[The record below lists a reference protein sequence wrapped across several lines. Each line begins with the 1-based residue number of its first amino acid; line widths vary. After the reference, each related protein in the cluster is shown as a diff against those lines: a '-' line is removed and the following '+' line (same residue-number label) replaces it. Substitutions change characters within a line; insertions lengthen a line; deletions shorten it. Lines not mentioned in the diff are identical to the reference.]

1 MFHYTSLDTQLKKQG
16 NKMTDEQREMD
27 LQLAELASE
36 NRRLKRIEQAAQT
49 VVKSF
54 SNSIDY
60 DTWDKAL
67 DALEATLKEK
77 P

>member
-1 MFHYTSLDTQLKKQG
+1 
-16 NKMTDEQREMD
+16 MTNEEREMD
-27 LQLAELASE
+27 LALADLESE
-36 NRRLKRIEQAAQT
+36 VRRLKKIEQAALA

-60 DTWDKAL
+60 NTWDAAL

-77 P
+77 Q

>member
-1 MFHYTSLDTQLKKQG
+1 
-16 NKMTDEQREMD
+16 MTNEEREMD
-27 LQLAELASE
+27 LALADLETE
-36 NRRLKRIEQAAQT
+36 VRRLKKIEQAALA

-60 DTWDKAL
+60 NTWDAAL
-67 DALEATLKEK
+67 DALEAALKEK

>member
-1 MFHYTSLDTQLKKQG
+1 
-16 NKMTDEQREMD
+16 MTNEEREMD
-27 LQLAELASE
+27 LTIADLEAE
-36 NRRLKRIEQAAQT
+36 NRRLKKIEQAAQT

-60 DTWDKAL
+60 NTWDAAL
-67 DALEATLKEK
+67 DALEAALKEK

>member
-1 MFHYTSLDTQLKKQG
+1 
-16 NKMTDEQREMD
+16 MTDEEREMD
-27 LQLAELASE
+27 LVLGEIELE
-36 NRRLKRIEQAAQT
+36 VRRLKKVEQAALA

-60 DTWDKAL
+60 NTWDAAL

-77 P
+77 Q

>member
-1 MFHYTSLDTQLKKQG
+1 
-16 NKMTDEQREMD
+16 MTNEEREMD
-27 LQLAELASE
+27 LALADLESE
-36 NRRLKRIEQAAQT
+36 VRRLRKVEQAAQA

-60 DTWDKAL
+60 NTWDAAL

>member
-1 MFHYTSLDTQLKKQG
+1 
-16 NKMTDEQREMD
+16 MTNEEREMD
-27 LQLAELASE
+27 LNIADLEAE
-36 NRRLKRIEQAAQT
+36 NRRLKKIEQAAQA

-60 DTWDKAL
+60 NTWDSAL
-67 DALEATLKEK
+67 DALEVVLKEK

>member
-1 MFHYTSLDTQLKKQG
+1 
-16 NKMTDEQREMD
+16 MTEQEREMD
-27 LQLAELASE
+27 LQLADLETE
-36 NRRLKRIEQAAQT
+36 NRRLKKIEQAALV

-60 DTWDKAL
+60 NTWDSAL
-67 DALEATLKEK
+67 DALEAALKEK

>member
-1 MFHYTSLDTQLKKQG
+1 
-16 NKMTDEQREMD
+16 MTEQEREMD
-27 LQLAELASE
+27 FQLADLMTE
-36 NRRLKRIEQAAQT
+36 NKRLKKIEQAAQL

-54 SNSIDY
+54 TNSIDY
-60 DTWDKAL
+60 HTWDKAL

>member
-1 MFHYTSLDTQLKKQG
+1 
-16 NKMTDEQREMD
+16 MTEEEREMD
-27 LQLAELASE
+27 LQLAELESE
-36 NRRLKRIEQAAQT
+36 VRRLKKIEQAALA

-60 DTWDKAL
+60 NTWDAAL
-67 DALEATLKEK
+67 DSLEATLKEK